1 MDFERDGLTL
11 LLNRAIEYSALKE
24 VDRSGWV
31 LRGVERPESVADHS
45 WGTAQLC
52 LLFAPYAALD
62 AGLRALDPH
71 RAVSMALVHDL
82 AEVHV
87 GDIPRRRNPDAS
99 HPSVDE
105 KARLEDAAIVRLTTA
120 HGEAAAGPA
129 GMSLHLVGELWREY
143 EGAASPAARFVR
155 DMNLIDMCLQAYVY
169 ERDKRYD
176 PAAEE
181 QVFPD
186 YPRMG
191 EFFETSRS
199 RLSTA
204 LGRRLHAMIEER
216 YRAVVAGVTA
226 E

>member
-1 MDFERDGLTL
+1 
-11 LLNRAIEYSALKE
+11 
-24 VDRSGWV
+24 
-31 LRGVERPESVADHS
+31 
-45 WGTAQLC
+45 
-52 LLFAPYAALD
+52 
-62 AGLRALDPH
+62 
-71 RAVSMALVHDL
+71 
-82 AEVHV
+82 
-87 GDIPRRRNPDAS
+87 
-99 HPSVDE
+99 
-105 KARLEDAAIVRLTTA
+105 
-120 HGEAAAGPA
+120 
-129 GMSLHLVGELWREY
+129 MSLHLVGELWREY

-216 YRAVVAGVTA
+216 YRAAVAGVTA

>member
-1 MDFERDGLTL
+1 MDFERDGLAL
-11 LLNRAIEYSALKE
+11 LLNRAIEYSALKD
-24 VDRSGWV
+24 VDRSGWI
-31 LRGVERPESVADHS
+31 LREVERPESVADHS

-52 LLFAPYAALD
+52 LLFAPYAAIDDSL
-62 AGLRALDPH
+62 AALDPH

-82 AEVHV
+82 AEVQV
-87 GDIPRRRNPDAS
+87 GDIPRRQNPEVS
-99 HPSVDE
+99 HPSAEE

-120 HGEAAAGPA
+120 RGEAVDGQAE
-129 GMSLHLVGELWREY
+129 MSLHLVGELWREY
-143 EGAASPAARFVR
+143 EGAISPAARFVR

-176 PAAEE
+176 PSAGE

-186 YPRMG
+186 YPRMD

-204 LGRRLHAMIEER
+204 LGRRLHTMIEER
-216 YRAVVAGVTA
+216 YRTVVTGVVA